1 MYKDMILISSL
12 QILFLLFINVNFSPI
27 EAHIPENAPNVVVK
41 KMDKYNVLFLPYPK
55 EPIKGDNTTLL
66 NLNIVDQNGDLKN
79 IYSSVIIS
87 NKKNGSIVS
96 QTPFKFY
103 VVSDISVPYMFLNE
117 GDYIVSLLTKING
130 DPKYELSPI
139 IANFDLKVRDKKTT
153 ESSDSLLDKIL
164 EYFK

>member
-41 KMDKYNVLFLPYPK
+41 KMDKYKVLFLPYPK

-66 NLNIVDQNGDLKN
+66 NLNIVDENGDLKN

-103 VVSDISVPYMFLNE
+103 VVSDLSVPYMFLNE

-130 DPKYELSPI
+130 DPKFELSPI

-164 EYFK
+164 GYFK

>member
-1 MYKDMILISSL
+1 MVSS
-12 QILFLLFINVNFSPI
+12 
-27 EAHIPENAPNVVVK
+27 HIPENAPNVVVK
-41 KMDKYNVLFLPYPK
+41 KMDKYKVLFLPYPK

-66 NLNIVDQNGDLKN
+66 NLNIVDEDGDLKN

>member
-1 MYKDMILISSL
+1 M
-12 QILFLLFINVNFSPI
+12 VNS
-27 EAHIPENAPNVVVK
+27 HIPENAPNVVVK
-41 KMDKYNVLFLPYPK
+41 KLDKYKVLFLPYPK

-66 NLNIVDQNGDLKN
+66 NLNIVDEDGDLKN

-96 QTPFKFY
+96 QIPFKFY
-103 VVSDISVPYMFLNE
+103 VVSDLSVPYMFLKE
-117 GDYIVSLLTKING
+117 GDYIVSLLTKISG
-130 DPKYELSPI
+130 DPTYEVSPI

-164 EYFK
+164 GYFK

>member
-1 MYKDMILISSL
+1 MILISSL

-41 KMDKYNVLFLPYPK
+41 KMDKYKVLFLPYPK

-66 NLNIVDQNGDLKN
+66 NLNIVDENGDLKN

-87 NKKNGSIVS
+87 NKKNSSIVF

-103 VVSDISVPYMFLNE
+103 TIGDISLPFSFPDN

-130 DPKYELSPI
+130 DRNYERVPI
-139 IANFDLKVRDKKTT
+139 IANFDLKVRS
-153 ESSDSLLDKIL
+153 EDSGNFFDSIL
-164 EYFK
+164 NIFYKLA

>member
-12 QILFLLFINVNFSPI
+12 QILFLLFINVNFSAI

-41 KMDKYNVLFLPYPK
+41 EMDKYKVLFLPYPK

-66 NLNIVDQNGDLKN
+66 NLNIVDEDGDLKN

-103 VVSDISVPYMFLNE
+103 VVSDLSVPYMFLNE

-130 DPKYELSPI
+130 DPKFELSPI

-164 EYFK
+164 GYFK

>member
-41 KMDKYNVLFLPYPK
+41 KMDKYKVLFLPYPK

-66 NLNIVDQNGDLKN
+66 NLNIVDENGDLKN

-87 NKKNGSIVS
+87 NKKNSSIVF

-103 VVSDISVPYMFLNE
+103 TIGDISLPFSFPDN

-130 DPKYELSPI
+130 DRNYERVPI
-139 IANFDLKVRDKKTT
+139 IANFDLKVRSED
-153 ESSDSLLDKIL
+153 SDNFFDSIL
-164 EYFK
+164 NIFYKLA

>member
-41 KMDKYNVLFLPYPK
+41 EMDKYKVLFLPYPK

-66 NLNIVDQNGDLKN
+66 NLNIVDENGDLKN

-87 NKKNGSIVS
+87 NKKNSSIVF

-103 VVSDISVPYMFLNE
+103 TIGDISLPFSFPDN

-130 DPKYELSPI
+130 DRNYERVPI
-139 IANFDLKVRDKKTT
+139 IANFDLKVRS
-153 ESSDSLLDKIL
+153 EDSGNFFDSIL
-164 EYFK
+164 NIFYKLA

>member
-1 MYKDMILISSL
+1 MFKAIFLIL
-12 QILFLLFINVNFSPI
+12 LFLFVFSVSNFHMVSS
-27 EAHIPENAPNVVVK
+27 HIPENAPNVVVK
-41 KMDKYNVLFLPYPK
+41 KMDKYKVLFLPYPK

-66 NLNIVDQNGDLKN
+66 NLNIVDEDGDLKN

-103 VVSDISVPYMFLNE
+103 VVSDLSVPYMFLNE
-117 GDYIVSLLTKING
+117 GDYIGSLLTKING
-130 DPKYELSPI
+130 DPKFELSPI

-164 EYFK
+164 GYFK

>member
-1 MYKDMILISSL
+1 MVSS
-12 QILFLLFINVNFSPI
+12 
-27 EAHIPENAPNVVVK
+27 HIPENAPNVLVK
-41 KMDKYNVLFLPYPK
+41 KMDKYKVLFLPYPK

-66 NLNIVDQNGDLKN
+66 NLNIVDEDGDLKN

-103 VVSDISVPYMFLNE
+103 VVSDLSVPYMFLNE

-130 DPKYELSPI
+130 DPKFELSPI

-164 EYFK
+164 GYFK

>member
-41 KMDKYNVLFLPYPK
+41 KMDKYKVLFLPYPK

-66 NLNIVDQNGDLKN
+66 NLNIVDENGDLKN

-87 NKKNGSIVS
+87 NKKNSSIVF

-103 VVSDISVPYMFLNE
+103 TIGDISLPFSFPDN
-117 GDYIVSLLTKING
+117 GNYIVSLLTKING
-130 DPKYELSPI
+130 DMNYERVPI
-139 IANFDLKVRDKKTT
+139 IANFDLKVRSEDSDNFFDSILNIFDK
-153 ESSDSLLDKIL
+153 LA
-164 EYFK
+164 

>member
-1 MYKDMILISSL
+1 M
-12 QILFLLFINVNFSPI
+12 VNS
-27 EAHIPENAPNVVVK
+27 HIPENASNVDLK
-41 KMDKYNVLFLPYPK
+41 KMDNYEVLFLPYPK
-55 EPIKGDNTTLL
+55 EATKDDNTWLL
-66 NLNIVDQNGDLKN
+66 NLKIENEGGNLKN

-103 VVSDISVPYMFLNE
+103 VVSDLSVPYMFLNE

-130 DPKYELSPI
+130 DPKFELSPI

-164 EYFK
+164 GYFKWLGLESLKSN

>member
-1 MYKDMILISSL
+1 MVSS
-12 QILFLLFINVNFSPI
+12 
-27 EAHIPENAPNVVVK
+27 HIPENAPNVVVK
-41 KMDKYNVLFLPYPK
+41 KMDKYKVLFLPYPK

-66 NLNIVDQNGDLKN
+66 NLNIVDEDGDLKN

-103 VVSDISVPYMFLNE
+103 VVSDLSVPYMFLNE
-117 GDYIVSLLTKING
+117 GDYIGSLLTKING
-130 DPKYELSPI
+130 DPKFELSPI

-164 EYFK
+164 GYFK